1 MLYRE
6 AGEYK
11 TSYQADLATFPIR
24 FDLWAFWIIVAVAA
38 LVVPFFVNEY
48 WEQAWT

>member
-24 FDLWAFWIIVAVAA
+24 FDR
-38 LVVPFFVNEY
+38 
-48 WEQAWT
+48 WEIGRAHV